1 MNSSSDVIDAAAGAE
16 REFPALTRFFGG
28 YFHQDWQEEY
38 GSSGA
43 AIDAFVRDAPAASA
57 AKTAAELERVLAL
70 DLDDPA
76 LGRLLYDGFECNY
89 VPQVDELS
97 NRVWLQ
103 RVRAQLQP
111 PARA

>member
-1 MNSSSDVIDAAAGAE
+1 MNSSSDVIDAAARAE
-16 REFPALTRFFGG
+16 HDFPALARFFGG

-38 GSSGA
+38 GSSTA
-43 AIDAFVRDAPAASA
+43 AVAAFVRDAPAAGA
-57 AKTAAELERVLAL
+57 AKTAAELDRVLAL

-97 NRVWLQ
+97 NRAWLQ
-103 RVRAQLQP
+103 RVRALLQP